1 MSYPIML
8 VANMK
13 LHFTSTIFMVDSMHL
28 FSFHSV
34 QRQPAA
40 PQRQLESH
48 KGATV
53 SKLFKQR
60 NLDDIQRVRYRP
72 IGMQV

>member
-1 MSYPIML
+1 MSFPIML
-8 VANMK
+8 VANIK
-13 LHFTSTIFMVDSMHL
+13 LHFTSTMFMVDPMHL

-34 QRQPAA
+34 QMQPAA
-40 PQRQLESH
+40 PQRQLE
-48 KGATV
+48 GATV
-53 SKLFKQR
+53 SQLFKQR